1 MGAGEVLLTS
11 VDREG
16 TRKGFD
22 IALVRAVT
30 AEVSVPVIA
39 SGGMGKPEDLL
50 DAVREGGA
58 DAVAM
63 ADILHYKRA
72 EIGDIR
78 TVAEAAG
85 IEVRHYEYT

>member
-1 MGAGEVLLTS
+1 MGE
-11 VDREG
+11 
-16 TRKGFD
+16 
-22 IALVRAVT
+22 
-30 AEVSVPVIA
+30 
-39 SGGMGKPEDLL
+39 PEDLL